1 MFQVP
6 TTSVVVEYRFT
17 NGTVVARTS
26 TDSNGVFEFSDVI
39 PGVYT
44 VVELNSPGFDD
55 VSDSDGGNP
64 NLITVS
70 ATFSSRSEYMFVDKH
85 PVTLGFIVDLFVR
98 ISIMTNGN
106 FFVDER
112 PSSAPMPT
120 SPNFCPYC
128 Q

>member
-17 NGTVVARTS
+17 NGTVVARLS
-26 TDSNGVFEFSDVI
+26 TYSNGVFESSDVI

-44 VVELNSPGFDD
+44 VDELNSSGFDD

-70 ATFSSRSEYMFVDKH
+70 ASFSSKSEYMFVGKH
-85 PVTLGFIVDLFVR
+85 PVTLGFSGFVCEDINNDKRKLF
-98 ISIMTNGN
+98 
-106 FFVDER
+106 
-112 PSSAPMPT
+112 
-120 SPNFCPYC
+120 C
-128 Q
+128 